1 MKLGCCK
8 PFFCVRL
15 IFFFFFRSNA
25 FDVCLCIAVLHHL
38 STPERRLAG
47 LKELVRVTRPGGL
60 VLVYVWA
67 LEQEAKK
74 VKKSDLKEVEFTAD
88 YPKRNGNKGGSLKE
102 NDVSEE
108 LPTRIENFS
117 SSSENSTDCYFSRLR
132 VNASREAF
140 EQQDLFVPWKY
151 SGPGKQQEKQE
162 RAKGEKD
169 DNVTECHVFHRYYH
183 VFQDGELRELCNQ
196 VSDVTVEKLYYDK
209 GNWCVILRKQHSDEE
224 NLKNET

>member
-1 MKLGCCK
+1 M
-8 PFFCVRL
+8 
-15 IFFFFFRSNA
+15 IFFFRSNA

-74 VKKSDLKEVEFTAD
+74 VKKSDLKEVEFTAED
-88 YPKRNGNKGGSLKE
+88 YPKRNGNKGGSLKDD
-102 NDVSEE
+102 DVSGK
-108 LPTRIENFS
+108 LLTRTENFS

-162 RAKGEKD
+162 RAKGKKVD
-169 DNVTECHVFHRYYH
+169 DVTEGHVFHRYYH

-209 GNWCVILRKQHSDEE
+209 GNWGVVLKKEHRDEGI
-224 NLKNET
+224 LKNET